1 MKIIKH
7 GTLKEISFKCT
18 YCQCEWTDTISE
30 TIHTVA
36 KNNSLLFDQYRMK
49 CPECGRDT
57 TETIS
62 RSDLS
67 SDYP

>member
-7 GTLKEISFKCT
+7 GTLKGVNFKCT
-18 YCQCEWTDTISE
+18 FCQCEWTAEIPE

-36 KNNSLLFDQYRMK
+36 KNNGLLFDQYRMQ

-62 RSDLS
+62 REDIS
-67 SDYP
+67 SVWP